1 MERVLISVAGAA
13 PPGLPFSPGLQV
25 GSWVFLS
32 GQGSISSDNEILGGT
47 IEEQT
52 EMTLQNV
59 ERLLRAARCELS
71 DVVSVLVHLS
81 DLTLFERYNRVYER
95 FFPDPKPVR
104 TTVGAQLLGGLL
116 VEMTVTA
123 RVPPE
128 PTSS

>member
-1 MERVLISVAGAA
+1 MERVLISVSGAA
-13 PPGLPFSPGLQV
+13 PSELPFSPGLQV

-32 GQGSISSDNEILGGT
+32 GQGSITADNEIRGGT

-52 EMTLQNV
+52 ELTLQNV
-59 ERLLRAARCELS
+59 ERLLRAAGCELS

-104 TTVGAQLLGGLL
+104 TTVGAQLLAGLL

-123 RVPPE
+123 CVPPK
-128 PTSS
+128 PAS